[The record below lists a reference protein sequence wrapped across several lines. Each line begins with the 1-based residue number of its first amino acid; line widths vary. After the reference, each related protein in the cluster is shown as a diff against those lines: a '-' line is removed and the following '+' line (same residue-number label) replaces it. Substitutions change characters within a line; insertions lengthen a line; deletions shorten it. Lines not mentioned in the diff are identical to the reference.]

1 MSNSDAKLISGFS
14 APSKSLTDTERSEY
28 QSFICYVQYSRTIC
42 ILITDDL
49 ECPLDLNIVGVI
61 SNVDEFDGKRVLSHA
76 NRWLSVFYFRH
87 LTTLAG
93 ISQHNA
99 VTLAF
104 YDFSLRTETATFA
117 EAWRGVVIDSR
128 VFCRVKCQI
137 RPRLNILSIES

>member
-61 SNVDEFDGKRVLSHA
+61 SNVDEVRWKTSAITRKSLAKRVL
-76 NRWLSVFYFRH
+76 LP
-87 LTTLAG
+87 TLD
-93 ISQHNA
+93 H
-99 VTLAF
+99 
-104 YDFSLRTETATFA
+104 FSRYIATQ
-117 EAWRGVVIDSR
+117 RSNT
-128 VFCRVKCQI
+128 C
-137 RPRLNILSIES
+137 IL